1 MLSSVPVTVCGGSSS
16 QQVQDMTVLT
26 MVASSVELSSKVIV
40 ELFSKVVTM
49 GREELMMS
57 SQTWVIN

>member
-1 MLSSVPVTVCGGSSS
+1 MHSSVPVTVCGGSSS
-16 QQVQDMTVLT
+16 QLVQDISVMTT
-26 MVASSVELSSKVIV
+26 HASIV
-40 ELFSKVVTM
+40 ELLSKVVTM

>member
-1 MLSSVPVTVCGGSSS
+1 MHSSVVVTVVCGDSSS
-16 QQVQDMTVLT
+16 QQVQDTTVLT
-26 MVASSVELSSKVIV
+26 IIASID

>member
-16 QQVQDMTVLT
+16 QQVQDITVLT
-26 MVASSVELSSKVIV
+26 ITASMV

-57 SQTWVIN
+57 SQTLVIN

>member
-1 MLSSVPVTVCGGSSS
+1 
-16 QQVQDMTVLT
+16 MTVLT
-26 MVASSVELSSKVIV
+26 INASNVEL
-40 ELFSKVVTM
+40 LSKVVTM

>member
-1 MLSSVPVTVCGGSSS
+1 MLSSVVVTVCGGSSS
-16 QQVQDMTVLT
+16 QQVQDTSVLT
-26 MVASSVELSSKVIV
+26 ISASIPELS
-40 ELFSKVVTM
+40 SKVVTM

>member
-1 MLSSVPVTVCGGSSS
+1 MLSSVPVTVCGDSSS
-16 QQVQDMTVLT
+16 QQVQDLTVLT
-26 MVASSVELSSKVIV
+26 INASIV
-40 ELFSKVVTM
+40 ELISKAVTM

>member
-1 MLSSVPVTVCGGSSS
+1 
-16 QQVQDMTVLT
+16 MTVPT
-26 MVASSVELSSKVIV
+26 MVASSVEL
-40 ELFSKVVTM
+40 FSKAVTM